1 MTDDTSLIDNTPE
14 YSVSELSGALKRAV
28 EGNFQRVRVRG
39 EISGFKRAASGHLY
53 LSLKDDKAVL
63 DTVVWRGV
71 AGNLGMRP
79 EDGLEVVCEGRLTTY
94 AARSRYQLV
103 VESMSVAGAGA
114 LLALLDE
121 RRRTLAAEGLFDA
134 ERKRPLPALPERI
147 GVVTS
152 PTGAVI
158 RDILHRLADRFPRP
172 VLLWPVRVQGKG
184 ADAEIAAAIRGFDA
198 LAADDPLRPDLLI
211 IARGG
216 GSIEDLWSFNEEGV
230 VRAAADCTIPLI
242 SAVGHETDT
251 TLIDLA
257 ADVRAPTPTAA
268 AEMAVPVRVEILA
281 DLGDYDRRMATVM
294 ARRLD
299 GERRAVEALA
309 RGLPRPGAM
318 LEDAAQRLDERGE
331 SLRRVM
337 TTLLARRSA
346 SLAEMAA
353 GLVSP
358 QQQAIAAGLR
368 LQASAH
374 RLHAAGTARLREAG
388 DRLGRWIREPRLQ
401 RAGERRLASAR
412 ERLAAAAARLE
423 SVSYR
428 SVLSR
433 GFAVVHDSEGEL
445 VRDSAAARRAG
456 MLEIEFHDGR
466 VPAQAGSTP
475 RRRRGGGDDSQG
487 SLL

>member
-1 MTDDTSLIDNTPE
+1 MTEEASLIDNIPE
-14 YSVSELSGALKRAV
+14 YSVSELSGALKRTV

-71 AGNLGMRP
+71 AGKLGMRP

-103 VESMSVAGAGA
+103 VESMAVAGAGA

-121 RRRTLAAEGLFDA
+121 RRRALAEEGLFA
-134 ERKRPLPALPERI
+134 PERKRPIPTLPERI
-147 GVVTS
+147 GVITS

-184 ADAEIAAAIRGFDA
+184 ADAEIAAAIRGFDG
-198 LAADDPLRPDLLI
+198 LAPDHPLRPDLLI
-211 IARGG
+211 VARGG
-216 GSIEDLWSFNEEGV
+216 GSIEDLWSFNEEVV

-281 DLGDYDRRMATVM
+281 DLGDHDRRMAAVM

-299 GERRAVEALA
+299 GERRAIEALA

-318 LEDAAQRLDERGE
+318 LEEAAQRLDDRCD

-337 TTLLARRSA
+337 TTALARRSA
-346 SLAEMAA
+346 ALAETAA

-358 QQQAIAAGLR
+358 QQQAKAAGLR

-374 RLHAAGTARLREAG
+374 RLQAAGTARLREAG
-388 DRLGRWIREPRLQ
+388 EGLGRWTREPRLE
-401 RAGERRLASAR
+401 RAAERRLTSAS

-433 GFAVVHDSEGEL
+433 GFAVVHDSDGGL